1 MPVCS
6 ILSQWLRRLTPSAHI
21 SPLPPPENKVVSG
34 GIITKHHTPGHL
46 EQQKLNVPKRTK
58 IKVSAAGLVPSKGV
72 SCYRLQS
79 LVGY

>member
-6 ILSQWLRRLTPSAHI
+6 ILSQQLRRPTPSAHI

-34 GIITKHHTPGHL
+34 SIITRHHTPSHL
-46 EQQKLNVPKRTK
+46 EQQKLNVPKRAKT
-58 IKVSAAGLVPSKGV
+58 KVSAGLVPSKGV
-72 SCYRLQS
+72 SCYRPQP